1 MPVAYLRIT
10 SGDWHAV
17 HAPAFSPD
25 WQGATSARCLDMP
38 EMAAQNDLTHAIVF
52 VLFLGLRYLHAYF
65 KQCECVLIGAMAGAQ
80 ADAVA
85 AGQTSERPA
94 PVCQQLKAAL
104 FGLFDASLA
113 QRVASCRQ
121 LLTLFESSEASSDA
135 SDEQI
140 YLEKELCAFFV
151 LELSKALLIQVLS
164 PELRLVALA
173 ALQQLPRWDAEVL
186 NRAVRIPPFQ
196 REDDHNAARRPM
208 EPWYGALFFVLDDE
222 DQCIRAAAL
231 KVLANALCCK
241 SGDGKVPEVAG
252 LFQRLAQIASLCLHD
267 HAELVRN
274 EAAAALVEV
283 MTTRNVVLTSGA
295 ASLKDGPALET
306 LLEAFPRAPLAVMQV
321 LKKSRLA
328 DVDTVQA
335 ALRWMVSVE
344 HLQES
349 EVQAVAWHLAVEL
362 QRMEEQPPPK
372 RRKGSLKLD
381 PNLVPGTRFLT
392 ASILHGEDPVAPAG
406 MAMGLAL
413 ARGAKHMD
421 RLETVL
427 RSLAARCDV
436 SILRGPDAFP
446 LPRSCSGKKRVLVNQ
461 DLACSCIF
469 KVPRQHIQCILISRR
484 ADMLHMRE
492 YLHLLEEY
500 WQETV
505 DVVLEEADP
514 DGNTCRPSHIDLIT
528 KLSRLSEALEALRA
542 EAEDSAGNSFSE
554 WLGWAEL
561 FKSLCEASLWSDE
574 DDEGL
579 DARNAAVRFH
589 QAVSWLMHGF
599 KRPVMPRALLAFRL
613 WSLQFLRVPVD
624 LSQDEK
630 SQMMSSLFED
640 GEARPLSSLVSDC
653 EAHHSKLSLAKGE
666 RWLHPRSSRVEQG
679 HVMVDV
685 DSSIDFG
692 LRLKPW
698 VPLSQAIDPSGA
710 IEVPPS
716 FGSRSRRVFY
726 PLSCETPRPF
736 HLQLYLDVD
745 AVGEGT
751 FASGSTCIKDQELH
765 RLVNMIPVGQLLELH
780 LDWT

>member
-1 MPVAYLRIT
+1 
-10 SGDWHAV
+10 
-17 HAPAFSPD
+17 
-25 WQGATSARCLDMP
+25 
-38 EMAAQNDLTHAIVF
+38 
-52 VLFLGLRYLHAYF
+52 
-65 KQCECVLIGAMAGAQ
+65 MAGSQ

-94 PVCQQLKAAL
+94 LVCQQLKAAL
-104 FGLFDASLA
+104 SGLFDASLA
-113 QRVASCRQ
+113 QRAASCRQ
-121 LLTLFESSEASSDA
+121 LLTLFGSSETPT
-135 SDEQI
+135 DEQI
-140 YLEKELCAFFV
+140 SFEK
-151 LELSKALLIQVLS
+151 ELSKALLIQVLS
-164 PELRLVALA
+164 PELRRVALA
-173 ALQQLPRWDAEVL
+173 ALQQLPRWDPEVL

-196 REDDHNAARRPM
+196 REDDQNATKRPM

-222 DQCIRAAAL
+222 DQYIRAAAL
-231 KVLANALCCK
+231 KVLVKALCCK
-241 SGDGKVPEVAG
+241 SGDGKVPEVEG

-283 MTTRNVVLTSGA
+283 MTTRNVALTSGA

-306 LLEAFPRAPLAVMQV
+306 LLEAFPRAPLAVLQV

-328 DVDTVQA
+328 DVDAVQA
-335 ALRWMVSVE
+335 ALRWTVSVE

-349 EVQAVAWHLAVEL
+349 EVQAVAWHLAGEL

-413 ARGAKHMD
+413 ARGAKQMD

-436 SILRGPDAFP
+436 SILRGSDAFP
-446 LPRSCSGKKRVLVNQ
+446 LPRSS
-461 DLACSCIF
+461 
-469 KVPRQHIQCILISRR
+469 RQGED
-484 ADMLHMRE
+484 DMRG

-500 WQETV
+500 WHETV
-505 DVVLEEADP
+505 DVVLEEPDP
-514 DGNTCRPSHIDLIT
+514 DGNICRPSHRDLIM
-528 KLSRLSEALEALRA
+528 KLSRLAEDLALRSA
-542 EAEDSAGNSFSE
+542 AADSGNSFSE

-561 FKSLCEASLWSDE
+561 FKSLCEASLVSDE
-574 DDEGL
+574 DEEGP
-579 DARNAAVRFH
+579 DARNAAVKFH

-613 WSLQFLRVPVD
+613 WSLQFLRVPLD

-630 SQMMSSLFED
+630 SQLMSSLFED
-640 GEARPLSSLVSDC
+640 GEACPLSSLVSDC
-653 EAHHSKLSLAKGE
+653 EAHYSKLSLAKGE
-666 RWLHPRSSRVEQG
+666 RWLHPRGSRIEQG
-679 HVMVDV
+679 HVLVDV

-698 VPLSQAIDPSGA
+698 SRLGQTDPSGA

-736 HLQLYLDVD
+736 HLQLYLDID
-745 AVGEGT
+745 AVGKGA